1 MPAQI
6 VTLEDLQELKTA
18 LAEIKVLLKTLKGDS
33 SKKWLKSP
41 EVRKLLGLSSGTL
54 QNLRVNGTLPYTKIG
69 GVLYYDQ
76 EDIQKVMLENRKHNR
91 KIR

>member
-6 VTLEDLQELKTA
+6 VTPEDLQELKTA
-18 LAEIKVLLKTLKGDS
+18 LTEIKTLLKTLKGDS

-91 KIR
+91 K